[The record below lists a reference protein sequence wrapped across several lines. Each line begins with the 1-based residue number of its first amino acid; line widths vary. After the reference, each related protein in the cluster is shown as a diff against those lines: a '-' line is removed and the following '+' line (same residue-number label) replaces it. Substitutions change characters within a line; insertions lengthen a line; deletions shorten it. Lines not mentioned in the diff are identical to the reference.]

1 MVDTKILESEWVQP
15 KRDKRGRET
24 WGHELKEGA
33 PEDVKKKFQE
43 CQEALAWEEK
53 TLGIK

>member
-1 MVDTKILESEWVQP
+1 MINPKILESEWVQP

-33 PEDVKKKFQE
+33 PDDVREAFQKFLDACAREDK
-43 CQEALAWEEK
+43 ARGL
-53 TLGIK
+53 